1 LAQNLRKEESAMEHN
16 KLEILRE
23 FRNLINAKQFDL
35 LKQKANALEPFFL
48 ADIIEVLEPGKQSV
62 VFRLLNKEHAL
73 EVFEYIETDVQQ
85 ELIQNFTD
93 AEALTY
99 FDNLEPD
106 DRAALMDELPAK
118 VAKYLLQSLSKKEK
132 DLTALVMGYPSG
144 SAGNIMTPKYISFK
158 KGITCA
164 DALDRIR
171 QVGDDVETIYHLYV
185 TNATRQLVGMIEL
198 RDLITADPKVLID
211 TIMIES
217 PVKAYVNQEDG
228 DVAKLLQDSDLLAVP
243 VVDKDDRLVGVVT
256 VDDAI
261 DVLEEDA
268 IDRELTSSG
277 FLEFNNRE
285 TDRSRILVSG
295 SLWEIWKVRV
305 PFLLITLAG
314 GMIAGSVIEQFEET
328 LMAITALAF
337 FIPVVMDMGGNVG
350 TQSSTIFTRALA
362 LGQIDFPRFIRQWAK
377 EVLVGFTM
385 GIMLG
390 IGAGLIVY
398 LWQGDLNLTFVIG
411 FALLFTVTI
420 ATALGFMVPFLLLK
434 TGADQAAAAAPFITT
449 IKDITGLLIYFL
461 LANIFLT
468 I

>member
-1 LAQNLRKEESAMEHN
+1 MEHE
-16 KLEILRE
+16 KREILKE
-23 FRNLINAKQFDL
+23 FRSLINTHQLDI

-62 VFRLLNKEHAL
+62 VFRLLNKDHAL
-73 EVFEYIETDVQQ
+73 EVFEYIEPEVQQ

-93 AEALTY
+93 AEALRY
-99 FDNLEPD
+99 FSNLEPD
-106 DRAALMDELPAK
+106 DRVALMDELPAK
-118 VAKYLLQSLSKKEK
+118 VAKYLVQSLSKKEK
-132 DLTALVMGYPSG
+132 EFTTLVMGYPTG

-158 KGITCA
+158 KGIHVKE
-164 DALDRIR
+164 ALERIR
-171 QVGDDVETIYHLYV
+171 KVAEDVETIYHLYV
-185 TNATRQLVGMIEL
+185 TDATRRLVGMIEL
-198 RDLITADPKVLID
+198 RELITADPEVLID
-211 TIMIES
+211 SIMVEN
-217 PVKAYVNQEDG
+217 PTKAYVYQEDG
-228 DVAKLLQDSDLLAVP
+228 DVAKLMQDSDLLAV
-243 VVDKDDRLVGVVT
+243 
-256 VDDAI
+256 AI
-261 DVLEEDA
+261 DILEEAA
-268 IDRELTSSG
+268 IDRELTTSG
-277 FLEFNNRE
+277 FLEFNNKE

-295 SLWEIWKVRV
+295 TLWQIWKVRV

-314 GMIAGSVIEQFEET
+314 GMVAGSVIEQFEET

-362 LGQIDFPRFIRQWAK
+362 LGQIDFPRFMKQWAK

-398 LWQGDLNLTFVIG
+398 IWQGDLNLTFVISL
-411 FALLFTVTI
+411 ALLFTVTI

-461 LANIFLT
+461 LANLFLT
-468 I
+468 L

>member
-1 LAQNLRKEESAMEHN
+1 MEHG

-23 FRNLINAKQFDL
+23 FRSLINNNQLDL

-73 EVFEYIETDVQQ
+73 EVFEYIEPEVQQ

-93 AEALTY
+93 AEALRY
-99 FDNLEPD
+99 FSNLEPD
-106 DRAALMDELPAK
+106 DRVALMDELPAK
-118 VAKYLLQSLSKKEK
+118 VAKYLIQSLSKKEK
-132 DLTALVMGYPSG
+132 ELTTLVMGYPTG

-158 KGITCA
+158 KGISVQE
-164 DALDRIR
+164 ALERIR
-171 QVGDDVETIYHLYV
+171 KVAEDVETIYHLYV
-185 TNATRQLVGMIEL
+185 TDATRRLVGMIEL
-198 RDLITADPKVLID
+198 RELITADPQVLID
-211 TIMIES
+211 SIMIEN
-217 PVKAYVNQEDG
+217 PIKAYVYQDDG
-228 DVAKLLQDSDLLAVP
+228 DVAKLMQDSDLLAVP

-261 DVLEEDA
+261 DILEEDA
-268 IDRELTSSG
+268 IDRELTTSG
-277 FLEFNNRE
+277 FLEFNNKE
-285 TDRSRILVSG
+285 TDRSRVLVSG
-295 SLWEIWKVRV
+295 SLWQIWKVRV

-362 LGQIDFPRFIRQWAK
+362 LGQIDFPRFMKQWAK

-398 LWQGDLNLTFVIG
+398 LWQGDLNLTFVISL
-411 FALLFTVTI
+411 ALLFTVTI

-434 TGADQAAAAAPFITT
+434 SGADQAAAAAPFITT
-449 IKDITGLLIYFL
+449 IKDISGLLIYFL
-461 LANIFLT
+461 LANLFLT

>member
-1 LAQNLRKEESAMEHN
+1 MEN
-16 KLEILRE
+16 DKRDVLKE
-23 FRNLINAKQFDL
+23 FRNLINDHQLDV

-73 EVFEYIETDVQQ
+73 EVFEYIEPEVQQ

-93 AEALTY
+93 AEALRY
-99 FDNLEPD
+99 FSNLEPD
-106 DRAALMDELPAK
+106 DRVALMDELPAK
-118 VAKYLLQSLSKKEK
+118 VAKYLIQSLSKKEK
-132 DLTALVMGYPSG
+132 ELTTLVMGYPTG

-158 KGITCA
+158 KGITA
-164 DALDRIR
+164 ENALVRIR
-171 QVGDDVETIYHLYV
+171 KVAEDVETIYHLYV
-185 TNATRQLVGMIEL
+185 TDATRRLIGMIEL
-198 RDLITADPKVLID
+198 KDLITAEPETLIES
-211 TIMIES
+211 IMIES
-217 PVKAYVNQEDG
+217 PIKATVFQEDG
-228 DVAKLLQDSDLLAVP
+228 DVAKLMQDSDLLAVP
-243 VVDKDDRLVGVVT
+243 VVDNDDRLVGVVT

-261 DVLEEDA
+261 DILEEDA
-268 IDRELTSSG
+268 IDRELTTSG
-277 FLEFNNRE
+277 FIEFSNTE
-285 TDRSRILVSG
+285 SDRSKILVNG
-295 SLWEIWKVRV
+295 SLWQIWKVRV

-362 LGQIDFPRFIRQWAK
+362 LGQIDFPRFIKQWAK
-377 EVLVGFTM
+377 EVFVGFSM

-390 IGAGLIVY
+390 IGAGFIVY
-398 LWQGDLNLTFVIG
+398 FWQGDLNLTFVISI
-411 FALLFTVTI
+411 ALLFTITI

-461 LANIFLT
+461 LANIFLGL
-468 I
+468 

>member
-1 LAQNLRKEESAMEHN
+1 MEHE
-16 KLEILRE
+16 KLEVLRE
-23 FRNLINAKQFDL
+23 FRQLINAQQLDV
-35 LKQKANALEPFFL
+35 LKQKANALEPFYL

-62 VFRLLNKEHAL
+62 VFRLLNKDRAL
-73 EVFEYIETDVQQ
+73 EVFEYIEPDIQQ

-93 AEALTY
+93 TEALR
-99 FDNLEPD
+99 FFSNLEPD
-106 DRAALMDELPAK
+106 DRVALMDELPAK
-118 VAKYLLQSLSKKEK
+118 VAKYLVQSLSKKEK
-132 DLTALVMGYPSG
+132 ELTTLVMGYPSG

-158 KGITCA
+158 KGITCEE
-164 DALDRIR
+164 ALSRIR
-171 QVGDDVETIYHLYV
+171 KSAADVETIYHLYV
-185 TNATRQLVGMIEL
+185 TNATRQLLGMIEL
-198 RDLITADPKVLID
+198 RDLIIADPSVLID
-211 TIMIES
+211 TVMIKS
-217 PVKAYVNQEDG
+217 PVKAYVYQNDG

-243 VVDKDDRLVGVVT
+243 VVDKDDRLIGVVT

-261 DVLEEDA
+261 DILEEEA
-268 IDRELTSSG
+268 IDRELTTSG
-277 FLEFNNRE
+277 FLEFNNKE
-285 TDRSRILVSG
+285 TDRSKILVSG
-295 SLWEIWKVRV
+295 SLWQIWKVRV

-314 GMIAGSVIEQFEET
+314 GMIAGTVIEQFEET
-328 LMAITALAF
+328 LMTITALAF

-362 LGQIDFPRFIRQWAK
+362 LGQIDFPRFIKQWAK

-390 IGAGLIVY
+390 IGAGIIVY
-398 LWQGDLNLTFVIG
+398 LWQGDINLTFVISL
-411 FALLFTVTI
+411 ALLFTVTI